1 MTFERVK
8 SSVYLDKNLKE
19 EAKEFFK
26 QYGLSLSDG
35 LNFLLKKALEKKE
48 LDLDMEIEPVL
59 PGDPDYEIAKNAYD
73 NYKKHPEN
81 YVDYKK
87 WRKTLNV

>member
-35 LNFLLKKALEKKE
+35 LNFLLKKHLKK
-48 LDLDMEIEPVL
+48 
-59 PGDPDYEIAKNAYD
+59 KN
-73 NYKKHPEN
+73 
-81 YVDYKK
+81 
-87 WRKTLNV
+87 LIQI